1 MFIFSEFQL
10 KLIDMKKDIFLTIF
24 TFFISLSA
32 FAQNYQSDSVTIAH
46 IIQKVFDGMRESDT
60 SKMAP
65 YMHQSVKMQ
74 SLSVEDGSGNKV
86 SQLNG
91 ASGWLNA
98 VAQNKGD
105 IWNEQIDNL
114 RIQSDGAVAT
124 AWMDYKFY
132 LGDNL
137 SHCGINSFQF
147 IKIDEK
153 WKIIYIIDSRKKN
166 NCN

>member
-1 MFIFSEFQL
+1 MRKNILFI
-10 KLIDMKKDIFLTIF
+10 IFA
-24 TFFISLSA
+24 FFISISA
-32 FAQNYQSDSVTIAH
+32 FAQDHQSDSAAIAH
-46 IIQKVFDGMRESDT
+46 IIQNVFDGMRESDT

-65 YMHQSVKMQ
+65 YMHQNVKMQ
-74 SLSVEDGSGNKV
+74 SLSVDDNGNNV

-98 VAQNKGD
+98 VAKNQGD
-105 IWNEQIDNL
+105 IWNEQIENL
-114 RIQSDGAVAT
+114 KIRSDGAVAT

-132 LGDNL
+132 LGDHL

>member
-1 MFIFSEFQL
+1 
-10 KLIDMKKDIFLTIF
+10 MKKTLILSTF
-24 TFFISLSA
+24 TLFISFSA
-32 FAQNYQSDSVTIAH
+32 FTQNQQIDSVQIAE
-46 IIQKVFDGMRESDT
+46 IIQDVFDGMRESDT

-65 YMHQSVKMQ
+65 YMYSDVKMQ
-74 SLSVEDGSGNKV
+74 SLSVDENGNEI

-98 VAQNKGD
+98 VAQNKGA

-114 RIQSDGAVAT
+114 RIKSDGAVAT
-124 AWMDYKFY
+124 AWMEYKFY
-132 LGDNL
+132 LGDDL

-147 IKIDEK
+147 IKINEK
-153 WKIIYIIDSRKKN
+153 WKIIYIIDSRRQN

>member
-1 MFIFSEFQL
+1 MN
-10 KLIDMKKDIFLTIF
+10 MKKVLVLILL
-24 TFFISLSA
+24 ISASITPVFSQA
-32 FAQNYQSDSVTIAH
+32 SPSDSIAIAK
-46 IIQKVFDGMRESDT
+46 IIQDVFDGMRESDT

-65 YMHQSVKMQ
+65 YMHPNIQMQ
-74 SLSVEDGSGNKV
+74 SLSVDGDGNKV
-86 SQLNG
+86 TPLNG

-98 VAQNKGD
+98 VASNND
-105 IWNEQIDNL
+105 AIWDEQIANL
-114 RIQSDGAVAT
+114 KIHSDGAVAT

-132 LGDNL
+132 LGENL

-147 IKIDEK
+147 IKMNEK

>member
-1 MFIFSEFQL
+1 MRKNILFIIFS
-10 KLIDMKKDIFLTIF
+10 
-24 TFFISLSA
+24 FFISLSA
-32 FAQNYQSDSVTIAH
+32 FSQEHQSDSVAIAD
-46 IIQKVFDGMRESDT
+46 IVQNVFDGMRESDT

-65 YMHQSVKMQ
+65 YMHGNVKMQ
-74 SLSVEDGSGNKV
+74 SLSVDESGNKV

-98 VAQNKGD
+98 VAQNQGD

-114 RIQSDGAVAT
+114 SIQSDGAVAT

-132 LGDNL
+132 LGDQL

-147 IKIDEK
+147 IKIDGK